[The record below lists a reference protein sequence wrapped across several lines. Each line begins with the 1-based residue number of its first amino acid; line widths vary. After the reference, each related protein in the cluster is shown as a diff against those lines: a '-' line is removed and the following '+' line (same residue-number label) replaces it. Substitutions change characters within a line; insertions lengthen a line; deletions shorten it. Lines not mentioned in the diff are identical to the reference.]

1 MDTFIGLVDA
11 IPDNRQPCRY
21 RSYYITGVGGA
32 GNYECYCQKE
42 GYCHNRIN
50 KRDANDNIISLC
62 RA

>member
-1 MDTFIGLVDA
+1 MVTYMGLVDA

-32 GNYECYCQKE
+32 GNYE

>member
-21 RSYYITGVGGA
+21 RSYYITDA
-32 GNYECYCQKE
+32 GTGNWECYCQKE